1 MAALSVPLSGL
12 QPPLCQHGRRA
23 QALSQEGAHAFSTN
37 RPACMAALLT
47 PGLRARAQ
55 HSEWLRGLGP
65 GVALF
70 SQVALPFGHA
80 LTPVV
85 ERKAKGERG
94 VDETGEPDDESD
106 DTRHE
111 VQHEGLGPPVPDT
124 RLDTKRSRAV
134 MTASRARSGSS
145 SSSSASTMQRDSSAG
160 TGKRKGS
167 TRAHGS
173 SREDN

>member
-1 MAALSVPLSGL
+1 
-12 QPPLCQHGRRA
+12 
-23 QALSQEGAHAFSTN
+23 
-37 RPACMAALLT
+37 
-47 PGLRARAQ
+47 
-55 HSEWLRGLGP
+55 LRGLGP

-70 SQVALPFGHA
+70 SQVALPFNHA

-85 ERKAKGERG
+85 ERKAEGERG
-94 VDETGEPDDESD
+94 VDEPDDESD

-124 RLDTKRSRAV
+124 RPDAKRSRAV
-134 MTASRARSGSS
+134 MTASRVRSGSS

>member
-1 MAALSVPLSGL
+1 
-12 QPPLCQHGRRA
+12 
-23 QALSQEGAHAFSTN
+23 
-37 RPACMAALLT
+37 MAALLT

-70 SQVALPFGHA
+70 SQVALPSGHA

-85 ERKAKGERG
+85 ERKAEGERG

-111 VQHEGLGPPVPDT
+111 VQHEGLGPPVPDA

-134 MTASRARSGSS
+134 TTASRARSGSSS

-160 TGKRKGS
+160 TGKRKGG

>member
-85 ERKAKGERG
+85 ERKAEGERG

-106 DTRHE
+106 
-111 VQHEGLGPPVPDT
+111 VQHEGLGPPVPAT
-124 RLDTKRSRAV
+124 RPDTKRSRAAT
-134 MTASRARSGSS
+134 TASRARSGSC
-145 SSSSASTMQRDSSAG
+145 SSSASTMQRDSSAG